1 MPVEP
6 RLIANLVIAIV
17 VPKVPFVAWINSD
30 DSAPDMALTLAQ
42 ASENAN
48 AFLVPSSGND
58 PDAAAKRWLQKHW
71 QVIFERMLEDRY
83 VDERLWPQD
92 RTLKLFK
99 EWREIRMHSIA
110 LDCADAPILY
120 EDQARSCAHRQGS
133 RSSIW
138 LIE

>member
-1 MPVEP
+1 
-6 RLIANLVIAIV
+6 
-17 VPKVPFVAWINSD
+17 
-30 DSAPDMALTLAQ
+30 MALTLAQ

-58 PDAAAKRWLQKHW
+58 PDAADKRWLQKHW
-71 QVIFERMLEDRY
+71 QVIFERTLEDRY
-83 VDERLWPQD
+83 VDERLWPQG

-99 EWREIRMHSIA
+99 EWREIRMHSIV

-120 EDQARSCAHRQGS
+120 EDQARSCASRQGS